1 MTETR
6 RQRDPKAKLTALHNS
21 AFALMA
27 EERYEDVSVAKIA
40 THANVAVGTLYR
52 FYPTKMAL
60 LEAMSDALEDEFVLT
75 MRTAWQ
81 STPSYPEKMAQLC
94 NNLFVL
100 ISERAA
106 EIGVMQITA
115 GHRSKDSKPMGQSVR
130 NEIARL
136 FADGVKHG
144 NFEPHDPSAFA
155 AAAHGMVEGV
165 MREYLMAAVDTKKE
179 YYIEMLT
186 GMMQKLVAR

>member
-21 AFALMA
+21 AFALMTA
-27 EERYEDVSVAKIA
+27 HRYEDVSVAKIA
-40 THANVAVGTLYR
+40 SHAKVAVGTLYR

-60 LEAMSDALEDEFVLT
+60 LEAMSDAMEQEFVLA
-75 MRTAWQ
+75 MREAWQ
-81 STPSYPEKMAQLC
+81 STPSYPDKMAQLC
-94 NNLFVL
+94 KNLFVL
-100 ISERAA
+100 ISRRAA

-115 GHRSKDSKPMGQSVR
+115 GHRSKDSAPMGQSVR
-130 NEIARL
+130 DEIAIL

-144 NFEPHDPSAFA
+144 DFEPHDPTAFA

-165 MREYLMAAVDTKKE
+165 MREYLMEPSLAKKGC
-179 YYIEMLT
+179 YITMLT
-186 GMMQKLVAR
+186 VMMQKLTAR